1 MAVIITV
8 NHNDQ
13 YPVQNKQRRVLNS
26 SGATGTITLKY
37 LISFVSSLKTARWLN
52 IQSYIHDSLYSYS
65 TGNQ

>member
-26 SGATGTITLKY
+26 SGTITLKY